1 MSSRAETREVSGRVR
16 RDASVLRNHT
26 REAIVAAA
34 RLTCSSVKSDE
45 DRPCLACLEVH
56 QTALVAF
63 LNYLPEC
70 QLTTSELR
78 AAVRRSLI

>member
-1 MSSRAETREVSGRVR
+1 
-16 RDASVLRNHT
+16 
-26 REAIVAAA
+26 VAAA

-63 LNYLPEC
+63 LSYLPEC

-78 AAVRRSLI
+78 AAVRRSLM